1 MLGDVSKMG
10 TPNVRSFTEV
20 PTWHRLGEGWKPLWS
35 GYGREGFS
43 LEWHDFFTSKS
54 LDISGSF
61 HPDSVEI
68 CLNLAG
74 EAAFQLGKEPRKLNP
89 GAAMVYAPGT
99 RQLQCTRLGGHHQF
113 LTIEISREYLKRRFE
128 RMPEGL
134 EPGLPDLLGS
144 PQRQAGLLGQTR
156 PLRGEHQR
164 LIPDLQA
171 SPVSLSSR
179 GLWYEG
185 KMLGLM
191 SEFFFKA
198 PESELFCERQR
209 RVARERVQK
218 VISLL
223 ESNLAEPP
231 DLLELGRQVG
241 CSPFHLSRTFSQE
254 LGMTI
259 PKYLRKLRMERAG
272 MLLRTGRFNVTEA
285 AMEVGY
291 SSLSHFSQAFCQ
303 TMGCCPNLYPMI
315 QAKTDRRPK
324 P

>member
-1 MLGDVSKMG
+1 MG
-10 TPNVRSFTEV
+10 TPNAQSFTEV

-35 GYGREGFS
+35 GYEREGFS

-74 EAAFQLGKEPRKLNP
+74 EAAFQLGKEPRKLNA
-89 GAAMVYAPGT
+89 GGAMVYAPGT

-113 LTIEISREYLKRRFE
+113 LTIEISRDYLKRRFE
-128 RMPEGL
+128 CMPEGL
-134 EPGLPDLLGS
+134 EPGLPDLLGN
-144 PQRQAGLLGQTR
+144 PQRQAGLLGHSR

-171 SPVSLSSR
+171 SPVSISSR

-185 KMLGLM
+185 KILGLM

-223 ESNLAEPP
+223 ECNLAEPP
-231 DLLELGRQVG
+231 DLLALGRQVG

-272 MLLRTGRFNVTEA
+272 MLLRTGKFNVTEA

-303 TMGCCPNLYPMI
+303 TMGCCPNLYPMV